1 MARESWAWRLVY
13 SQHMGGSGKR
23 IKYLRLAWLHSEPL
37 LTPIPPTKK
46 EREREE
52 ERRERKGREEER
64 KKNWGEQHH

>member
-1 MARESWAWRLVY
+1 
-13 SQHMGGSGKR
+13 MGGSGKR